1 MSKTACSCMR
11 LEIGKKVVNVA
22 VFVNG
27 TTYEI
32 YFGYFKEDSS
42 EVGKRYPSLFI

>member
-11 LEIGKKVVNVA
+11 LDIGKKVVSVA

-27 TTYEI
+27 ATYEI
-32 YFGYFKEDSS
+32 YFGYFEEDNN
-42 EVGKRYPSLFI
+42 EVGKR

>member
-1 MSKTACSCMR
+1 MSKTACSCLR
-11 LEIGKKVVNVA
+11 VDIGKKVVSVA

-32 YFGYFKEDSS
+32 YFGYFKENNDG
-42 EVGKRYPSLFI
+42 VGK